1 MCNSPKYMQVKQSL
15 LNKIQNKELLPG
27 ERLESES
34 EFAQR
39 YQVSMITIRKALSE
53 LANEGYLN
61 RTKGKGTF
69 VAYPSA
75 SSRRLVA
82 LTISCKDYQD
92 SSVLQIIRGA
102 QRILSDF
109 QYAMIVEWNQSGP
122 EEELAIIQK
131 LITQGVEGFLI
142 YPFDPVPSTSNYQI
156 IDKKGIPYV
165 LIDRYNPDY
174 KTRFAGCDNYNG
186 AILATRELLIRKH
199 TKIKFASY
207 HFFLSS
213 EQERYDG
220 YCNAMRQAGL
230 AVSDANLL
238 KDTDIDY
245 DDLAADILARKT
257 TAIVC
262 CNDKLALKMMSQ
274 LSVRGIRIPQDVSV
288 FGFDDWSGSQ
298 RFAVSLSTLKQDFE
312 EEGANAA
319 VLLINSI
326 QGRFRRP
333 DTRLLSGAQLIL
345 RESVCENP
353 YA

>member
-1 MCNSPKYMQVKQSL
+1 MLFLYHIQYIIHYIKSVSPGNTRTGYSSQPHKAAEIFPLQKNHPGRMPRSNAEDAMCNSPKYMQVKQSL

-174 KTRFAGCDNYNG
+174 KTRFAG
-186 AILATRELLIRKH
+186 
-199 TKIKFASY
+199 
-207 HFFLSS
+207 
-213 EQERYDG
+213 
-220 YCNAMRQAGL
+220 
-230 AVSDANLL
+230 
-238 KDTDIDY
+238 
-245 DDLAADILARKT
+245 
-257 TAIVC
+257 
-262 CNDKLALKMMSQ
+262 
-274 LSVRGIRIPQDVSV
+274 
-288 FGFDDWSGSQ
+288 
-298 RFAVSLSTLKQDFE
+298 
-312 EEGANAA
+312 
-319 VLLINSI
+319 
-326 QGRFRRP
+326 
-333 DTRLLSGAQLIL
+333 
-345 RESVCENP
+345 
-353 YA
+353 